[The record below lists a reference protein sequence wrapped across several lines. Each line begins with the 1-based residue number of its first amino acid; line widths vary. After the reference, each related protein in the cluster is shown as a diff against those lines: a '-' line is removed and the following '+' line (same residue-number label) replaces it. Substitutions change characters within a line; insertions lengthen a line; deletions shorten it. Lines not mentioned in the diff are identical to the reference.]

1 MSEITAEMRRKI
13 SWEQMSLWCHAGR
26 RSGNVDIGSLAYLC
40 DLANGDYTAEEFR
53 RDVLVHTL
61 IGGECD
67 D

>member
-13 SWEQMSLWCHAGR
+13 SWEQMSSWCDAGR
-26 RSGNVDIGSLAYLC
+26 SNGRMDVGSLAYLC

-61 IGGECD
+61 IGGFDE
-67 D
+67 